1 MNAKLLL
8 TAFLTI
14 FLLAACTGE
23 NGASTGTGERIDVE
37 LISVIDGDTIRIIM
51 DGQEETVRYLLIDTP
66 ETNQAQSG
74 PQPLGPEATAENK
87 RLLDSGNVSVELD
100 AGDRY
105 DQYDRLLAYVYADE
119 ISVQEHLLES
129 GLARIAYV
137 FPPNTSKLEE
147 FQEAE
152 QQAKDAEIGIWEFPG
167 YAHDRGFDEGRYGT
181 SSSLQNNGDCR
192 IKGNINR
199 NGDKIYHMPHEHSY
213 DQTNPEEWFC
223 SEQEALDAGFRSTGN

>member
-1 MNAKLLL
+1 MNVKLFL
-8 TAFLTI
+8 TAFLI
-14 FLLAACTGE
+14 LFLLAGCIGE
-23 NGASTGTGERIDVE
+23 NGTSTDTGERIDVE
-37 LISVIDGDTIRIIM
+37 LISVIDGDTIRILM

-87 RLLDSGNVSVELD
+87 RLLESGNVSVELD
-100 AGDRY
+100 VGDRY
-105 DQYDRLLAYVYADE
+105 DQYDRLLAYVYADGT
-119 ISVQEHLLES
+119 SVQEHLLES

-147 FQEAE
+147 FKEAE
-152 QQAKDAEIGIWEFPG
+152 QLAKDTEIGIWEFPG
-167 YAHDRGFDEGRYGT
+167 YAHDRGFDEERYGT
-181 SSSLQNNGDCR
+181 SSSLQTHGDCR

-199 NGDKIYHMPHEHSY
+199 SGDKIYHMPHEHSY

-223 SEQEALDAGFRSTGN
+223 TEQEARDAGFRSTGN